1 VKKVVGVG
9 LSALTSSAPAID
21 QLGTLIGSVQ
31 FNQLPDDIILEI
43 FDFYRVSSTTSK
55 GHTAYTWPWK
65 RLVHV
70 CQKWRTLVFA
80 SSHRLDLRLFCDS
93 RTPVRKSLDYWPS
106 LPIIIRSTLTSTM
119 FTLHDRE
126 NGENIVAAL
135 EQRDRVCK
143 VELKNLT
150 SYLLNSFSQAMQ
162 EPFPAL
168 AGIFLSSHID
178 AEPVLPD
185 KFLGTSAPNLQYFD
199 LDGISFSALPKL
211 LSSATHL
218 NRLQL
223 RKIPCTGYISPE
235 AMATCLSALSNLESL
250 VLEFQ
255 SPRSHPTRDSR
266 PPSPLIRAALPAL
279 TSFDF
284 QGVSEYLEDLV
295 THMDA
300 PLLNRVTFRF
310 FNQLTFDNPQLS
322 QFIDRTR
329 ILKSL
334 NLGSIEFLSDVV
346 KTTFTSLVGRGK
358 LELGISCC
366 RPDWQVSSMAQLCAQ
381 LPALTSRVEQ
391 LDVRKGCI
399 SRAKWP
405 EDMESAQWLELF
417 DPFVA
422 VERLSILKLGQ
433 LVVPALG
440 ELTRERASD
449 ILPAMRRLL
458 FRGLEANSLIKD
470 DLKPFVSARRSSNHP
485 ISVLWG
491 LK

>member
-1 VKKVVGVG
+1 
-9 LSALTSSAPAID
+9 
-21 QLGTLIGSVQ
+21 
-31 FNQLPDDIILEI
+31 
-43 FDFYRVSSTTSK
+43 
-55 GHTAYTWPWK
+55 
-65 RLVHV
+65 
-70 CQKWRTLVFA
+70 
-80 SSHRLDLRLFCDS
+80 
-93 RTPVRKSLDYWPS
+93 
-106 LPIIIRSTLTSTM
+106 M
-119 FTLHDRE
+119 FTIRDRE
-126 NGENIVAAL
+126 NVENIVAAL

-150 SYLLNSFSQAMQ
+150 SYPLSSFTQVMQ

-168 AGIFLSSHID
+168 TGIFLSSHID

-185 KFLGTSAPNLQYFD
+185 KFLGRSAPNLQYFD

-223 RKIPCTGYISPE
+223 RKIPYTGYISPE
-235 AMATCLSALSNLESL
+235 AMATCLAALSNLESL
-250 VLEFQ
+250 ILEFHSPQ
-255 SPRSHPTRDSR
+255 SRPTRDNR
-266 PPSPLIRAALPAL
+266 PPSPLTRAALPAL

-295 THMDA
+295 THLDA
-300 PLLNRVTFRF
+300 PLLNRATFRF

-322 QFIDRTR
+322 QFIDRTE

-334 NLGSIEFLSDVV
+334 NLGSIEFLSNVV
-346 KTTFTSLVGRGK
+346 KTTLTSPVGRGK
-358 LELGISCC
+358 LELGISCR

-399 SRAKWP
+399 TRAKWP

-417 DPFVA
+417 EPFVA

-440 ELTRERASD
+440 ELTGERASD
-449 ILPAMRRLL
+449 VLPAMRSLL
-458 FRGLEANSLIKD
+458 FRGLDANSLIKD
-470 DLKPFVSARRSSNHP
+470 DVKPFVFARRSSDHP

>member
-1 VKKVVGVG
+1 
-9 LSALTSSAPAID
+9 
-21 QLGTLIGSVQ
+21 
-31 FNQLPDDIILEI
+31 
-43 FDFYRVSSTTSK
+43 
-55 GHTAYTWPWK
+55 
-65 RLVHV
+65 
-70 CQKWRTLVFA
+70 
-80 SSHRLDLRLFCDS
+80 
-93 RTPVRKSLDYWPS
+93 VRKSLDYWPS
-106 LPIIIRSTLTSTM
+106 LPIIIRSTLSSTLY
-119 FTLHDRE
+119 TVRDRE

-150 SYLLNSFSQAMQ
+150 SYSVNSFAEVMQ
-162 EPFPAL
+162 DPFPSL
-168 AGIFLSSHID
+168 TGIFLSSHVD

-185 KFLGTSAPNLQYFD
+185 RFLGRSAPNLQYFD
-199 LDGISFSALPKL
+199 LDGISFCALPKL

-223 RKIPCTGYISPE
+223 RKIPYTGYISPE
-235 AMATCLSALSNLESL
+235 AMATCLAALSNLESL
-250 VLEFQ
+250 VLEFH
-255 SPRSHPTRDSR
+255 SPRSHPTRDNR
-266 PPSPLIRAALPAL
+266 PPSPLTRAALPAL
-279 TSFDF
+279 TAFDF

-295 THMDA
+295 THIDA
-300 PLLNRVTFRF
+300 PLLNRVTFKF

-322 QFIDRTR
+322 QFIDRTE
-329 ILKSL
+329 ILTSL

-358 LELGISCC
+358 
-366 RPDWQVSSMAQLCAQ
+366 
-381 LPALTSRVEQ
+381 VEQ

-417 DPFVA
+417 DPFIA

-433 LVVPALG
+433 LVAPALG
-440 ELTRERASD
+440 ELTREGASG
-449 ILPAMRRLL
+449 ILPAMRSLL
-458 FRGLEANSLIKD
+458 FRGLETNSFIKG
-470 DLKPFVSARRSSNHP
+470 DLQPFVSARRSSNHP

>member
-1 VKKVVGVG
+1 MVDVG
-9 LSALTSSAPAID
+9 LSALISPALAID
-21 QLGTLIGSVQ
+21 KPDIGHVSI
-31 FNQLPDDIILEI
+31 NELPDHILLEI
-43 FDFYRVSSTTSK
+43 FDCYRVSSTTSK

-70 CQKWRTLVFA
+70 CQKWRSLVFA
-80 SSHRLDLRLFCDS
+80 SSRHLDLRLFCDS
-93 RTPVRKSLDYWPS
+93 RTPARKSLEYWPP
-106 LPIIIRSTLTSTM
+106 LPIIIRSTLTSTI

-150 SYLLNSFSQAMQ
+150 SYLLNSFTEVME

-168 AGIFLSSHID
+168 TGIFLSSHTD
-178 AEPVLPD
+178 ADPVLPD
-185 KFLGTSAPNLQYFD
+185 KFLGRSVPNLQYFD

-211 LSSATHL
+211 LPSATHL

-235 AMATCLSALSNLESL
+235 AMSTCLAALSNLESL
-250 VLEFQ
+250 VLEFH

-266 PPSPLIRAALPAL
+266 PSSPVTRAALPAL
-279 TSFDF
+279 NAFDF
-284 QGVSEYLEDLV
+284 QGVGEYLEDLV
-295 THMDA
+295 TLIDA
-300 PLLNRVTFRF
+300 PLLNRVTFKF

-322 QFIDRTR
+322 QFIDRTE

-334 NLGSIEFLSDVV
+334 NHGSIEFLSDVV
-346 KTTFTSLVGRGK
+346 KTTFTSLAGRGK

-417 DPFVA
+417 DPFIA
-422 VERLSILKLGQ
+422 VEKLSIMRLGQ

-440 ELTRERASD
+440 ELRGERASN
-449 ILPAMRRLL
+449 ILPAMRNLL
-458 FRGLEANSLIKD
+458 FRGLEANSFIKG
-470 DLKPFVSARRSSNHP
+470 DLKPLVSARRSNNQP
-485 ISVLWG
+485 LSVLWG

>member
-1 VKKVVGVG
+1 
-9 LSALTSSAPAID
+9 
-21 QLGTLIGSVQ
+21 
-31 FNQLPDDIILEI
+31 
-43 FDFYRVSSTTSK
+43 
-55 GHTAYTWPWK
+55 
-65 RLVHV
+65 
-70 CQKWRTLVFA
+70 VFA
-80 SSHRLDLRLFCDS
+80 SPRRLDVRLFCDS
-93 RTPVRKSLDYWPS
+93 RTPVRKSLDYWPP
-106 LPIIIRSTLTSTM
+106 LPIIIRSTLTSTV
-119 FTLHDRE
+119 FTLYDHE
-126 NGENIVAAL
+126 SGENIVAAL

-143 VELKNLT
+143 VELKNVT
-150 SYLLNSFSQAMQ
+150 SYLLNSFTEVMQ

-168 AGIFLSSHID
+168 TGIFLSSHID

-185 KFLGTSAPNLQYFD
+185 KFLGRSAPNLQYFD

-223 RKIPCTGYISPE
+223 RKIPYTGYISPE
-235 AMATCLSALSNLESL
+235 AMATCLAALSNLESL

-266 PPSPLIRAALPAL
+266 PPSPLTRAALPAL
-279 TSFDF
+279 TSFDY

-295 THMDA
+295 THIDA

-322 QFIDRTR
+322 QFIDRTE

-381 LPALTSRVEQ
+381 LPALASRVEQ

-417 DPFVA
+417 DPFTA
-422 VERLSILKLGQ
+422 VEKLSILKLGQ

-449 ILPAMRRLL
+449 ILPAMRILL

>member
-1 VKKVVGVG
+1 M
-9 LSALTSSAPAID
+9 
-21 QLGTLIGSVQ
+21 
-31 FNQLPDDIILEI
+31 
-43 FDFYRVSSTTSK
+43 
-55 GHTAYTWPWK
+55 AYTWPWK

-70 CQKWRTLVFA
+70 CQKWRNLVFA
-80 SSHRLDLRLFCDS
+80 SPRHLELRLFCDS
-93 RTPVRKSLDYWPS
+93 RTPVRKSLGYWPS
-106 LPIIIRSTLTSTM
+106 LPIIIRSTLTPTI

-135 EQRDRVCK
+135 EQRGRVCK

-150 SYLLNSFSQAMQ
+150 SYLLNSFTEVMQ

-168 AGIFLSSHID
+168 AGISLSSHID

-185 KFLGTSAPNLQYFD
+185 KFLGRSAPNLQYFD

-211 LSSATHL
+211 LLSATHL
-218 NRLQL
+218 NRLWL
-223 RKIPCTGYISPE
+223 RRIPCTGYISPE
-235 AMATCLSALSNLESL
+235 AMATCLAALSNLKSL
-250 VLEFQ
+250 VLEFH
-255 SPRSHPTRDSR
+255 SPRSHGSHTTRDNR
-266 PPSPLIRAALPAL
+266 PPSPPTRAALPAL
-279 TSFDF
+279 TTFDF

-295 THMDA
+295 THIDA
-300 PLLNRVTFRF
+300 PLLNRLKFRF

-322 QFIDRTR
+322 QFIDRTE

-346 KTTFTSLVGRGK
+346 KTTFTSPVGRGK

-391 LDVRKGCI
+391 LDVRKGCF

-405 EDMESAQWLELF
+405 EDIESAQWSELF
-417 DPFVA
+417 DPFIA

-433 LVVPALG
+433 IVVPALG
-440 ELTRERASD
+440 ELTLTEERASD
-449 ILPAMRRLL
+449 ILPAMRSLL
-458 FRGLEANSLIKD
+458 IRGLDANSLIKD
-470 DLKPFVSARRSSNHP
+470 DLKPFVSARRSSDHP

>member
-1 VKKVVGVG
+1 
-9 LSALTSSAPAID
+9 
-21 QLGTLIGSVQ
+21 
-31 FNQLPDDIILEI
+31 
-43 FDFYRVSSTTSK
+43 
-55 GHTAYTWPWK
+55 
-65 RLVHV
+65 
-70 CQKWRTLVFA
+70 
-80 SSHRLDLRLFCDS
+80 
-93 RTPVRKSLDYWPS
+93 
-106 LPIIIRSTLTSTM
+106 M
-119 FTLHDRE
+119 FTIRDRE
-126 NGENIVAAL
+126 NVENIVAAL

-150 SYLLNSFSQAMQ
+150 SYSLSSFTQVMQ
-162 EPFPAL
+162 EAFPAL
-168 AGIFLSSHID
+168 TGIFLSSHID

-185 KFLGTSAPNLQYFD
+185 KFLGRSAPNLQYFD

-211 LSSATHL
+211 LLSATHL

-223 RKIPCTGYISPE
+223 RKIPYTGYISPE
-235 AMATCLSALSNLESL
+235 AMATCLATLSNLESL
-250 VLEFQ
+250 ILEFH
-255 SPRSHPTRDSR
+255 SPQSHPTRDNR
-266 PPSPLIRAALPAL
+266 PPSPLTRAALPAL

-295 THMDA
+295 TLLDA
-300 PLLNRVTFRF
+300 PLLNRATFKF

-322 QFIDRTR
+322 QFIDRTE

-334 NLGSIEFLSDVV
+334 NLGSIEFLSNVV
-346 KTTFTSLVGRGK
+346 KTTLTSPVGRGK
-358 LELGISCC
+358 LELGISCR

-399 SRAKWP
+399 TRAKWP

-417 DPFVA
+417 EPFVA
-422 VERLSILKLGQ
+422 VERLSIQKLGQ

-440 ELTRERASD
+440 ELTGERASD
-449 ILPAMRRLL
+449 VLPAMRSLL
-458 FRGLEANSLIKD
+458 FRGLDANSLIKE
-470 DLKPFVSARRSSNHP
+470 DLKPFVFARRSSNLP

>member
-1 VKKVVGVG
+1 VVDVG
-9 LSALTSSAPAID
+9 LSALTSSALAID
-21 QLGTLIGSVQ
+21 QLGIGPVSI
-31 FNQLPDDIILEI
+31 NELPDNIILEI
-43 FDFYRVSSTTSK
+43 FDFYRLSSTTSK

-70 CQKWRTLVFA
+70 CQKWRNLVFA
-80 SSHRLDLRLFCDS
+80 SPLRLDLHLFCDS
-93 RTPVRKSLDYWPS
+93 RTPVRSSLEYWPS
-106 LPIIIRSTLTSTM
+106 LPIIIRSTLTSTI

-150 SYLLNSFSQAMQ
+150 SYLLNSFTEVMQ
-162 EPFPAL
+162 DPFPAL
-168 AGIFLSSHID
+168 TGIFLSSHID
-178 AEPVLPD
+178 AEPVLPER
-185 KFLGTSAPNLQYFD
+185 FLGRSAPNLQYFD
-199 LDGISFSALPKL
+199 LEGISFSALPKL

-223 RKIPCTGYISPE
+223 RKIPCTGYISPD
-235 AMATCLSALSNLESL
+235 AMVTCLSTLSNLESL

-266 PPSPLIRAALPAL
+266 PPSPLARAALPAL
-279 TSFDF
+279 TSFDY

-295 THMDA
+295 TNIDA
-300 PLLNRVTFRF
+300 PLLNRVAFKF

-322 QFIDRTR
+322 QFIDRTE

-346 KTTFTSLVGRGK
+346 KTTFTSPVGRGK

-381 LPALTSRVEQ
+381 LPGLTSRVEQ
-391 LDVRKGCI
+391 LDVRRGCI

-405 EDMESAQWLELF
+405 EDMESAQWVELF
-417 DPFVA
+417 DPFIA
-422 VERLSILKLGQ
+422 VERLSIQKLGQ

-440 ELTRERASD
+440 ELRGERASS
-449 ILPAMRRLL
+449 ILPAMHSLL
-458 FRGLEANSLIKD
+458 FRGLEASLIKD
-470 DLKPFVSARRSSNHP
+470 DLKPFVRARRSSNHP

>member
-1 VKKVVGVG
+1 
-9 LSALTSSAPAID
+9 
-21 QLGTLIGSVQ
+21 
-31 FNQLPDDIILEI
+31 
-43 FDFYRVSSTTSK
+43 
-55 GHTAYTWPWK
+55 
-65 RLVHV
+65 
-70 CQKWRTLVFA
+70 
-80 SSHRLDLRLFCDS
+80 
-93 RTPVRKSLDYWPS
+93 VRKSLDYWPS
-106 LPIIIRSTLTSTM
+106 FPIIIRSTLASTT
-119 FTLHDRE
+119 FTLRDRE

-135 EQRDRVCK
+135 EQRERVCK

-150 SYLLNSFSQAMQ
+150 SYSLNSLTEVMQ

-168 AGIFLSSHID
+168 TGIFLSSHID
-178 AEPVLPD
+178 AEPVLPE
-185 KFLGTSAPNLQYFD
+185 KFLGRSAPNLQYFD

-235 AMATCLSALSNLESL
+235 AMATCLAALSNLETL
-250 VLEFQ
+250 VLEFH
-255 SPRSHPTRDSR
+255 SPRSHSTRDNR
-266 PPSPLIRAALPAL
+266 PRSPLTRAALPAL
-279 TSFDF
+279 TAFDF

-295 THMDA
+295 THIDA
-300 PLLNRVTFRF
+300 PLLNRVMFRF

-322 QFIDRTR
+322 HFIDRTE

-334 NLGSIEFLSDVV
+334 NLGSIEFLSDVM
-346 KTTFTSLVGRGK
+346 KTTLTSPVGRGK

-381 LPALTSRVEQ
+381 LPALTSRVER

-417 DPFVA
+417 EPFIA

-449 ILPAMRRLL
+449 ILPAMRSLL
-458 FRGLEANSLIKD
+458 FRGLEANSHIKD
-470 DLKPFVSARRSSNHP
+470 DLRPFVSARRSSNHP
-485 ISVLWG
+485 ISVFWG

>member
-1 VKKVVGVG
+1 M
-9 LSALTSSAPAID
+9 
-21 QLGTLIGSVQ
+21 
-31 FNQLPDDIILEI
+31 
-43 FDFYRVSSTTSK
+43 
-55 GHTAYTWPWK
+55 
-65 RLVHV
+65 
-70 CQKWRTLVFA
+70 FA
-80 SSHRLDLRLFCDS
+80 SPHRLDLRLFCDS

-106 LPIIIRSTLTSTM
+106 LPIIIRSTLSSTLY
-119 FTLHDRE
+119 TVRDRE

-150 SYLLNSFSQAMQ
+150 SYSVNSFAEVMQ
-162 EPFPAL
+162 DPFPSL
-168 AGIFLSSHID
+168 TGIFLSSHVD

-185 KFLGTSAPNLQYFD
+185 RFLGRSAPNLQYFD
-199 LDGISFSALPKL
+199 LDGISFCALPKL

-223 RKIPCTGYISPE
+223 RKIPYTGYISPE
-235 AMATCLSALSNLESL
+235 AMATCLAALSNLESL
-250 VLEFQ
+250 VLEFH
-255 SPRSHPTRDSR
+255 SPRSHPTRDNR
-266 PPSPLIRAALPAL
+266 PPSPLTRAALPAL
-279 TSFDF
+279 TAFDF

-295 THMDA
+295 THIDA
-300 PLLNRVTFRF
+300 PLLNRVTFKF

-322 QFIDRTR
+322 QFIDRTE
-329 ILKSL
+329 ILTSL

-381 LPALTSRVEQ
+381 LPTLTSRVEQ

-417 DPFVA
+417 DPFIA

-433 LVVPALG
+433 LVAPALG
-440 ELTRERASD
+440 ELTREGASG
-449 ILPAMRRLL
+449 ILPAMRSLL
-458 FRGLEANSLIKD
+458 FRGLETNSFIKG
-470 DLKPFVSARRSSNHP
+470 DLQPFVSARRSSNHP

>member
-1 VKKVVGVG
+1 M
-9 LSALTSSAPAID
+9 
-21 QLGTLIGSVQ
+21 
-31 FNQLPDDIILEI
+31 
-43 FDFYRVSSTTSK
+43 
-55 GHTAYTWPWK
+55 
-65 RLVHV
+65 
-70 CQKWRTLVFA
+70 FA
-80 SSHRLDLRLFCDS
+80 
-93 RTPVRKSLDYWPS
+93 
-106 LPIIIRSTLTSTM
+106 
-119 FTLHDRE
+119 LHDRE

-150 SYLLNSFSQAMQ
+150 SYLLNSLTQAMQ
-162 EPFPAL
+162 EPFPTL

-185 KFLGTSAPNLQYFD
+185 KFLGTSTPNLQYFD
-199 LDGISFSALPKL
+199 LDGISFPALPKL

-223 RKIPCTGYISPE
+223 RKIPCAGYISPE

-255 SPRSHPTRDSR
+255 SPRSHPTQDKR
-266 PPSPLIRAALPAL
+266 PSSPLTRAALPAL

-417 DPFVA
+417 EPFVA

-440 ELTRERASD
+440 ELTKERASD
-449 ILPAMRRLL
+449 ILPAMRRLS

>member
-1 VKKVVGVG
+1 M
-9 LSALTSSAPAID
+9 
-21 QLGTLIGSVQ
+21 
-31 FNQLPDDIILEI
+31 
-43 FDFYRVSSTTSK
+43 
-55 GHTAYTWPWK
+55 
-65 RLVHV
+65 
-70 CQKWRTLVFA
+70 
-80 SSHRLDLRLFCDS
+80 
-93 RTPVRKSLDYWPS
+93 RKSLDYWPS
-106 LPIIIRSTLTSTM
+106 FPIIIRATLASTS
-119 FTLHDRE
+119 FTYHDRE

-135 EQRDRVCK
+135 EQRDRVSK
-143 VELKNLT
+143 IELKNLT
-150 SYLLNSFSQAMQ
+150 SYVLNCFTQVMQ

-168 AGIFLSSHID
+168 TGIFLSSHVD

-185 KFLGTSAPNLQYFD
+185 KFLGRSAPNLQYFD

-223 RKIPCTGYISPE
+223 RNIPCTGYISPE
-235 AMATCLSALSNLESL
+235 AMVTCLAALSNLETL
-250 VLEFQ
+250 VLEFH
-255 SPRSHPTRDSR
+255 SPRSHPTRDNR
-266 PPSPLIRAALPAL
+266 PPSPLTRASLPAL
-279 TSFDF
+279 AAFDF

-295 THMDA
+295 THLDA

-322 QFIDRTR
+322 QFIHRTE
-329 ILKSL
+329 ILKSI

-346 KTTFTSLVGRGK
+346 KTTFTSPVGRGK

-381 LPALTSRVEQ
+381 LPTLTSRVEQ
-391 LDVRKGCI
+391 LDVRRGCI

-417 DPFVA
+417 EPFVA
-422 VERLSILKLGQ
+422 VEKLSILKLGQ

-440 ELTRERASD
+440 ELTRERASE

-458 FRGLEANSLIKD
+458 FRGLEANSLVKD
-470 DLKPFVSARRSSNHP
+470 DLKPFVSARRSFNHP
-485 ISVLWG
+485 ISVFWG